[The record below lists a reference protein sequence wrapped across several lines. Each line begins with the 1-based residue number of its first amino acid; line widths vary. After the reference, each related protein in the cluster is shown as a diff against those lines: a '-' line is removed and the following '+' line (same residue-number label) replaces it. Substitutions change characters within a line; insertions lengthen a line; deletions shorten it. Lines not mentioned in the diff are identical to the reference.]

1 MSFVTESAI
10 RGDNLNWLDIV
21 VLVPLILGAITGV
34 KIGLIKA
41 AVMVVGVYL
50 GWVLA
55 GQYSD
60 DVGAM
65 FGDSLSNDTL
75 VTVVSYAA
83 IVFAA
88 ILVSSM
94 ATRAIKPLLTIF
106 TLGMSGVVDKIG
118 GLTLGLVLG
127 VAVSGA
133 LLIGLARLTYNFEL
147 EVTTDGPPETTSLP
161 SEVGQQI
168 KVLKDKIARVEEVKE
183 GLESG
188 LTESQFVPIFIDVTN
203 VIPADA
209 LGVIP
214 SDFKA
219 TFDILKEK
227 MK

>member
-1 MSFVTESAI
+1 M
-10 RGDNLNWLDIV
+10 
-21 VLVPLILGAITGV
+21 
-34 KIGLIKA
+34 
-41 AVMVVGVYL
+41 
-50 GWVLA
+50 
-55 GQYSD
+55 
-60 DVGAM
+60 
-65 FGDSLSNDTL
+65 
-75 VTVVSYAA
+75 
-83 IVFAA
+83 
-88 ILVSSM
+88 
-94 ATRAIKPLLTIF
+94 
-106 TLGMSGVVDKIG
+106 VDKIG

-161 SEVGQQI
+161 SEIGQQI

>member
-1 MSFVTESAI
+1 M
-10 RGDNLNWLDIV
+10 NWLDVV
-21 VLVPLILGAITGV
+21 VLIPLILGAITGV

-60 DVGAM
+60 DLGAM
-65 FGDSLSNDTL
+65 FGGSLSSDTL
-75 VTVVSYAA
+75 VTVVSYAVIVCAA
-83 IVFAA
+83 IV
-88 ILVSSM
+88 VSSI
-94 ATRAIKPLLTIF
+94 ATRVIKPLLTVF
-106 TLGMSGVVDKIG
+106 TLGMSSVVDKIG

-127 VAVSGA
+127 VVVSGA

-147 EVTTDGPPETTSLP
+147 EVTTDGPLETTSLP

-188 LTESQFVPIFIDVTN
+188 LTESQFVPIFIDVTSM
-203 VIPADA
+203 IPADA

-227 MK
+227 ME